1 MGGTEEVRKR
11 VHEEERDVGSRHHL
25 MRKRLRV
32 LCNSVILF
40 AVAFYN
46 SSFASRDSF
55 FPPASSSFH
64 AMERRMARHINDFI
78 SGTGFGNIVFL
89 CGGVYGSDFF
99 VFIFLHV
106 FVIFL
111 SFPLSS
117 KLKV

>member
-1 MGGTEEVRKR
+1 
-11 VHEEERDVGSRHHL
+11 
-25 MRKRLRV
+25 
-32 LCNSVILF
+32 
-40 AVAFYN
+40 
-46 SSFASRDSF
+46 
-55 FPPASSSFH
+55 
-64 AMERRMARHINDFI
+64 MARHINDFI